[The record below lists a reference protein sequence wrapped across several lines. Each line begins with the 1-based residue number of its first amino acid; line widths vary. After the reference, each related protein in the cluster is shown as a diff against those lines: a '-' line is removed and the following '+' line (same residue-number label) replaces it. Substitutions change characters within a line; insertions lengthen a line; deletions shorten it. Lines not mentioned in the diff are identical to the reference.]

1 MMQKAFKRAAVRSLT
16 LLCLLGV
23 LLVPASAAVESVG
36 GADYCFTT
44 EDFMT
49 SSVPGSGV
57 YLCEV
62 PEEDIGTLRVG
73 ERTLQTGDI
82 LPTDALSSVVFHPA
96 SATDAV
102 TCLSYYTIY
111 DDKLSDE
118 TVMTIELRSGK
129 NQAPIAKDGCLETYK
144 NLPKSGTFDAS
155 DPDGDS
161 LTYTIVETPK
171 RGSIQIENDGT
182 FVYTPKENKVGKD
195 SFTYTVT
202 DPSGSVSEEATIS
215 VEILKPMDAAAYA
228 DMTGD
233 PNEFEALWMRSTGLM
248 EGSQVT
254 GQLCFHPEET
264 VSRGEY
270 LVMAMALSGMKPE
283 DGTKCTFAD
292 SEQAPEWMQ
301 GYLCSAL
308 RQGVIRGMRRADGLC
323 FCPQNPI
330 TGAQAA
336 VIAQNILKLDADD
349 TRTVFADD
357 NAIPA
362 WAASSMDALRQAGI
376 TLPANAAAP
385 MTRRDCACMLY
396 RMSRLME

>member
-1 MMQKAFKRAAVRSLT
+1 MIQKAFKRICLHSLT
-16 LLCLLGV
+16 VLCLMGI
-23 LLVPASAAVESVG
+23 LLLPASASVESVG
-36 GADYCFTT
+36 GADYCFTA

-62 PEEDIGTLRVG
+62 PEQDVGTLRFG
-73 ERTLQTGDI
+73 GRTLHTGDI

-96 SATDAV
+96 RAVDAV
-102 TCLSYYTIY
+102 TCLSYYTIW

-118 TVMTIELRSGK
+118 TVLTIQLRSGK
-129 NQAPIAKDGCLETYK
+129 NQCPIAKDGNLETYR

-155 DPDGDS
+155 DPDGDT
-161 LTYTIVETPK
+161 LTYTIVDTPK
-171 RGSIQIENDGT
+171 RGTIQIENDGS

-202 DPSGSVSEEATIS
+202 DPSGSISEKGTIS
-215 VEILKPMDAAAYA
+215 VEILKPMDTATYA
-228 DMTGD
+228 DMAGD
-233 PNEFEALWMRSTGLM
+233 PNEFEALWMRASGLM

-254 GQLCFHPEET
+254 GRLCFRPEET

-270 LVMAMALSGMKPE
+270 LVMTMALAGLAPE
-283 DGTKCTFAD
+283 EGTQCVFAD
-292 SEQAPEWMQ
+292 ADQTPEWMQ

-308 RQGVIRGMRRADGLC
+308 RQGVIRGIRRADGLC

-336 VIAQNILKLDADD
+336 VIAQNILKLDADE
-349 TRTVFADD
+349 TKTVFADS
-357 NAIPA
+357 NTVPA
-362 WAASSMDALRQAGI
+362 WAAHSMDALRQAGI
-376 TLPANAAAP
+376 SLPSNATAP
-385 MTRRDCACMLY
+385 MTRRDAACMLY
-396 RMSRLME
+396 RMSRLMA

>member
-1 MMQKAFKRAAVRSLT
+1 MTQKVFKRAAVHSLT
-16 LLCLLGV
+16 ALCLMGA
-23 LLVPASAAVESVG
+23 LLFPASAAVESIG
-36 GADYCFTT
+36 GADYCFTV

-49 SSVPGSGV
+49 SSIPGSGV

-62 PEEDIGTLRVG
+62 PAEDIGSLRYG

-96 SATDAV
+96 EATDAL

-118 TVMTIELRSGK
+118 TVMTIALRSGK
-129 NQAPIAKDGCLETYK
+129 NQTPIAKDGTLETYK
-144 NLPKSGTFDAS
+144 NLPKSGIFDAS
-155 DPDGDS
+155 DPDGDT

-171 RGSIQIENDGT
+171 RGTIQIENDGT
-182 FVYTPKENKVGKD
+182 FIYTPKENKVGKD

-215 VEILKPMDAAAYA
+215 VEILKPMDTTTYA
-228 DMTGD
+228 DMAGD

-270 LVMAMALSGMKPE
+270 LVMAMALAGLDPE
-283 DGTKCTFAD
+283 EGTQCSFAD
-292 SEQAPEWMQ
+292 SEQTPEWMQ

-308 RQGVIRGMRRADGLC
+308 RQGIIHGIRRADGLC

-336 VIAQNILKLDADD
+336 VIAQNILKLDTDE
-349 TRTVFADD
+349 TKTVFADN

-362 WAASSMDALRQAGI
+362 WAAHSMDALRQVGI
-376 TLPANAAAP
+376 SLPESATAP

-396 RMSRLME
+396 RMSRFMK